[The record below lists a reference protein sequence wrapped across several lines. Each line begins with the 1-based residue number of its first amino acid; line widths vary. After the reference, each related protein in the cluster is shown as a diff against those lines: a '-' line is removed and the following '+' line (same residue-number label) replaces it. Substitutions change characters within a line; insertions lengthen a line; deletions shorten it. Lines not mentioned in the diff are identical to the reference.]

1 MILELLERMF
11 PKFNDHTSRQEVKNR
26 LKLVLAHDRSD
37 LTPQMIEAMRQEI
50 LAVVSKYVDL
60 DADSMDFALENNNR
74 VTALVANLPIRRI
87 KPEFYTV
94 KENEEAIADLP
105 DLALN
110 EAEIGDPKLTV
121 ENPIMTPEIA
131 TASVSESP
139 ESLSENP
146 PPSEGTPLIELGET
160 SQESPREL

>member
-94 KENEEAIADLP
+94 KENEGEIADLP
-105 DLALN
+105 ELALD
-110 EAEIGDPKLTV
+110 EAEVGDPKLV
-121 ENPIMTPEIA
+121 IENSIMTPEIA
-131 TASVSESP
+131 TASASESP

-146 PPSEGTPLIELGET
+146 PAPEGAPLIELGET